1 MLTPYGVYVNIVCPG
16 CSGLLF
22 SRVGYT
28 DTPILDTNTGK
39 DIQYKL
45 SPKHVATMIVDGLK
59 RDDAV
64 IECNMLWVREHECD
78 S

>member
-16 CSGLLF
+16 CSGLLC
-22 SRVGYT
+22 SHVGYT

-39 DIQYKL
+39 NIQYKL

-64 IECNMLWVREHECD
+64 IECNML
-78 S
+78 